1 MAPTPDLWDCIIVG
15 AGPGGLSAAL
25 YMARFKR
32 RILVIHDARARAL
45 RIPKT
50 HNAPGFD
57 EGVSGRELIDR
68 MMRHA
73 VLYGALVEEEHVSSA
88 EASNGMFVLRS
99 AEGREWQARTLIV
112 ATGIELNQITLPDD
126 VHEAAIH
133 ANVLRYCP
141 VCDAFEH
148 AGKRIGVVGCDS
160 QGAAEALFLAR
171 YSDDITLLP
180 RCFTELTET
189 ERADLAAANI
199 NLCEAPVV
207 RYEPQKDMM
216 CVYVEGR
223 TDPIKLDVLY
233 PALGTSPRTQLAQQL
248 GVALNASSCV
258 PADAML
264 ETNVPGLWCAG
275 DILEGLDQISV
286 AMGHGAVAATKA
298 HNWLRELDR
307 HVVGDRA
314 AS

>member
-32 RILVIHDARARAL
+32 RVLVIHDGRARAL

-57 EGVSGRELIDR
+57 EGVSGPELVER

-73 VLYGALVEEEHVSSA
+73 VQFGALIEEEHVSSA
-88 EASNGMFVLRS
+88 QALNGTFVLRS
-99 AEGREWQARTLIV
+99 ANGREWQARTLIV

-148 AGKRIGVVGCDS
+148 AAKRIGVVGCDT

-171 YSDDITLLP
+171 YSDEVTLLP
-180 RCFTELTET
+180 RCFAELTDA

-199 NLCEAPVV
+199 KLYETPVV
-207 RYEPQKDMM
+207 RYEPRNDTMF
-216 CVYVEGR
+216 VHVEGR
-223 TDPIKLDVLY
+223 TDPLQFDVLY
-233 PALGTSPRTQLAQQL
+233 PALGTTPRTELAHQL
-248 GVALNASSCV
+248 GIVLNGSSCV
-258 PADAML
+258 PDNAML
-264 ETNVPGLWCAG
+264 ETNVPGVWCAG
-275 DILEGLDQISV
+275 DIVEGLDQISV
-286 AMGHGAVAATKA
+286 AMGHGAIAATKA
-298 HNWLRELDR
+298 HNWLREIDG
-307 HVVGDRA
+307 HVLAERA
-314 AS
+314 AA